1 MSCIQVNTL
10 DEAMKQIPSSVL
22 PISGLRRDSEGN
34 LTKDALTMIVD
45 GLKSRGI
52 DPTDVTE
59 NQKLRAELSVLLC
72 SLNNQYQVL
81 IAELLRKTS
90 NNEVVTKDFLNTVKD
105 KNRTMQDVINTSGYL
120 QGIKSFG
127 RDTDF
132 IEGWQNTQSVP
143 NVKAI
148 ATIEGLQGD
157 MDSLNSKNYVDL
169 KKHMV
174 EITQEKNKVASNYL
188 GLYGFLNLVAIGLL
202 IYVSAG
208 AK

>member
-10 DEAMKQIPSSVL
+10 DDALKVIPSSVL

-52 DPTDVTE
+52 DPTNKGV
-59 NQKLRAELSVLLC
+59 NLKLRKDLSAFLC
-72 SLNNQYQVL
+72 SLNNQYQFL
-81 IAELLRKTS
+81 LSELLKKTTE
-90 NNEVVTKDFLNTVKD
+90 NQVVTKEFINIVKE

-120 QGIKSFG
+120 DGIQSTG
-127 RDTDF
+127 PESEF
-132 IEGWQNTQSVP
+132 IEGWQNTQSIT
-143 NVKAI
+143 NMSYI
-148 ATIEGLQGD
+148 TTIEGLQND
-157 MDSLNSKNYVDL
+157 MGALDSKSYVGL

-174 EITQEKNKVASNYL
+174 EVSEEKNRVASSYL

-202 IYVSAG
+202 IYVSAVG
-208 AK
+208 

>member
-10 DEAMKQIPSSVL
+10 DDALKVIPSSVL

-52 DPTDVTE
+52 DPTNKGV
-59 NQKLRAELSVLLC
+59 NLKLRKDLSAFLC
-72 SLNNQYQVL
+72 SLNNQYQFL
-81 IAELLRKTS
+81 LSELLKKTTE
-90 NNEVVTKDFLNTVKD
+90 NQVVTKEFINIVKE

-120 QGIKSFG
+120 DGIQSTG
-127 RDTDF
+127 PESEF
-132 IEGWQNTQSVP
+132 IEGWQNTQSIP
-143 NVKAI
+143 NMSYI
-148 ATIEGLQGD
+148 TTIEGLQND
-157 MDSLNSKNYVDL
+157 MGALDSKSYVGL

-174 EITQEKNKVASNYL
+174 EVSEEKNRVASSYL

-202 IYVSAG
+202 IYVSAVG
-208 AK
+208 

>member
-10 DEAMKQIPSSVL
+10 DDALKVIPSSVL

-52 DPTDVTE
+52 DPTNKGV
-59 NQKLRAELSVLLC
+59 NLKLRKDLSAFLC
-72 SLNNQYQVL
+72 SLNNQYQFL
-81 IAELLRKTS
+81 LSELLKKTTD
-90 NNEVVTKDFLNTVKD
+90 NQVVTKEFINIVKD

-120 QGIKSFG
+120 DGIQS
-127 RDTDF
+127 TASEF
-132 IEGWQNTQSVP
+132 IEGWQNTQSIP
-143 NVKAI
+143 NMSYI
-148 ATIEGLQGD
+148 TTIEGLQND
-157 MDSLNSKNYVDL
+157 MGALDSKSYVGL

-174 EITQEKNKVASNYL
+174 EVSEEKNRVASSYL

-202 IYVSAG
+202 IYVSAVG
-208 AK
+208 

>member
-10 DEAMKQIPSSVL
+10 DDALKVIPSSVL

-52 DPTDVTE
+52 DPTNKGV
-59 NQKLRAELSVLLC
+59 NLKLRKDLSAFLC
-72 SLNNQYQVL
+72 SLNNQYQFL
-81 IAELLRKTS
+81 LSELLKKTTE
-90 NNEVVTKDFLNTVKD
+90 NQVVTKEFINIVKE

-120 QGIKSFG
+120 DGIQS
-127 RDTDF
+127 TASEF
-132 IEGWQNTQSVP
+132 IEGWQNTQSIP
-143 NVKAI
+143 NMSYI
-148 ATIEGLQGD
+148 TTIEGLQND
-157 MDSLNSKNYVDL
+157 MGALDSKSYVGL

-174 EITQEKNKVASNYL
+174 EVSEEKNRVASSYL

-202 IYVSAG
+202 IYVSAVG
-208 AK
+208 